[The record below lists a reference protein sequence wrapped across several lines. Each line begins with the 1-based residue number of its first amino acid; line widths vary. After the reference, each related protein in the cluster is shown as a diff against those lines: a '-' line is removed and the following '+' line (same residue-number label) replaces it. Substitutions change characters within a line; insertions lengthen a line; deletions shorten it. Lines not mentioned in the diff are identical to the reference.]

1 MNLSREE
8 ILQKQNEVRAKIA
21 LKLCIV
27 MMVSDR
33 VIASEELA
41 KIYEIIKEDD
51 LFRDAVPENS
61 ELINL
66 ISEIQQERSHTD
78 LHTVTLKYS
87 AIKNKE
93 TRVKILSFLDR
104 VMLADGIVHEKE
116 QEMLDLIRELWRH

>member
-51 LFRDAVPENS
+51 LFQDAVPENS

>member
-41 KIYEIIKEDD
+41 KIYEIIKEDE
-51 LFRDAVPENS
+51 LFQDTVPENS